1 MTGSEFQEVYRA
13 IDEIR
18 KQINEV
24 KYNLNLLLD
33 AAKMPTMYVEDEDGA
48 VEDIDISGR
57 GGDRYGSL

>member
-33 AAKMPTMYVEDEDGA
+33 AAKMPTMYVEDEDELK
-48 VEDIDISGR
+48 V
-57 GGDRYGSL
+57 